1 MQRTSAPQ
9 ISALKLINMSNLSL
23 ENTSH
28 VWFVAPEIHLKQVK
42 CDNGLAS
49 FKQPHHVGCVSCE
62 ENKIQVF
69 GNPILDD
76 DLPLKTCWSAPRGT
90 AHVDMHHLKLKI
102 GYMVEK
108 ANISRSFRCPNRLAC
123 MGGEISTEGFG
134 EMCAEGYRGQGC
146 VKCEKGYGSSDSNR
160 FVCVACASSV
170 WRQRMQMGRFV
181 LEDLLLFA
189 LSVSGVA
196 STSGEKESKILT
208 NHFMSFVAAAGPV
221 IQAVQETPTF
231 KRIMS
236 HLDVYVEGLSTSVEA
251 GEGSGSSA
259 AGGMSARCIQGYL
272 NLPKNWWCRAL
283 LTLFTP
289 FCAIAALMAMRGWRI
304 AAVVGVNCFLP
315 KACLCFARYLVCY
328 RMEPEHEGGELFCA
342 YRMYTGF
349 SLLGLLLLVAAI
361 ACSGP
366 VLWWRLLSDKSH
378 SDAPYYLY
386 LSASYKEDLKSWE
399 VTRLVRKVFLAV
411 ICAALPV
418 SLHPAM
424 QIMCIS
430 LVLLTALI
438 LEMQFRPYKDSF
450 WNLEEKTLLTVSL
463 AMVSVTSCYLA
474 NEYHWSSTYRTQ
486 QFLLLVILVL
496 SIVPT
501 NVLVFQII
509 VQLLRERGFLKSREA
524 QQLGPRS
531 PQVPWRLV
539 AFLACLAQAEEVL
552 EECRHVELLQHAQQ
566 LQRRYSCS
574 ECVPALFVVTSS
586 RTGSTTVLH
595 MLNLIPGYDIKGENY
610 GLWSDIYGM
619 NKEREKNWKTYRR
632 SSLYAWHHSSGRN
645 DTELECSMR
654 LMLLGEINPNPLARV
669 VGFRESMWRFDEN
682 LEDLA
687 KLLEVFPC
695 AKVVMSYR
703 KSLED
708 QLLSQSFALGD
719 FQYFVTQQANQAMK
733 SFAEAHRD
741 RVYSLA
747 MEDLDV
753 EHFNKLL
760 AFLGED
766 HRCEYVDVVHANEGR
781 HFTLNTLEHE
791 MIRTA
796 EDWQDNGVHME
807 CLLDSLDFQLWLL
820 DFHQRGWRPATDWGI
835 QLRRCKT
842 VILCA
847 FGLFFPNGAVHPSPL
862 LAHGGEPLTPD
873 MALCCGADMMA
884 TKVSA
889 EKPMLMAH
897 LVEDFPVAP
906 EFLTSMSGQL
916 LSVQQVIEDVNLKIA
931 QLQEQ
936 INSRLGQQLPREV
949 TRQSGSEKISL
960 PENFRDLDIMVERE
974 SNSSGRRKGIAF
986 EEPSPEDEEQDDEE
1000 EQAFQEV
1007 DDDEDSHIEEL
1018 KHQFA
1023 RCDVSSNGWVSGDEL
1038 LALALNH
1045 GEQLTLQSVLKLCT
1059 YLAAQPT
1066 KTRVSKRYSL
1076 VEEVSE
1082 EQLKKQLTVREFLDL
1097 RANSAF
1103 LEGAAQD
1110 IVETAE
1116 ALNRALDEENRIY
1129 KYENDRDT
1137 LRKRHMMNM
1146 VRLVMDVGIVAVIAV
1161 NAVCIGVSADH
1172 PGAVGWEILELVFFG
1187 IYFLEFVI
1195 KAGFLDKCNYWVGPD
1210 WSWNVFDFMCLL
1222 ISGIELSISY
1232 FLMGGDSSEGGMLSL
1247 LKVLRLARLAR
1258 LVRVMRFKA
1267 FKELKLMALG
1277 LFSGLRA
1284 LLWALVLLISVI
1296 FTISVVMQSLFKE

>member
-1 MQRTSAPQ
+1 MSFKDCKSVGSGGAIHSIGQIEQWEGSTAHFTTCRSLKSGGAIFAASVQQKGDMAFEDCSAKRSGGAMSVTDATNVDLKFTRVGAGGVGKKGSPAANRRNRLSKYIKSLKSARGSVQLLGSTTFERCWAGAGGALYARQDLLLAPTARALFRDCGADAFGGALNGRDVRLLGESEFRNITALAGGVIQSTGEVIIPEETHAVMQRTSAPQ

-524 QQLGPRS
+524 
-531 PQVPWRLV
+531 
-539 AFLACLAQAEEVL
+539 A
-552 EECRHVELLQHAQQ
+552 
-566 LQRRYSCS
+566 
-574 ECVPALFVVTSS
+574 
-586 RTGSTTVLH
+586 
-595 MLNLIPGYDIKGENY
+595 
-610 GLWSDIYGM
+610 
-619 NKEREKNWKTYRR
+619 
-632 SSLYAWHHSSGRN
+632 
-645 DTELECSMR
+645 
-654 LMLLGEINPNPLARV
+654 
-669 VGFRESMWRFDEN
+669 
-682 LEDLA
+682 
-687 KLLEVFPC
+687 
-695 AKVVMSYR
+695 
-703 KSLED
+703 
-708 QLLSQSFALGD
+708 
-719 FQYFVTQQANQAMK
+719 
-733 SFAEAHRD
+733 
-741 RVYSLA
+741 
-747 MEDLDV
+747 
-753 EHFNKLL
+753 
-760 AFLGED
+760 
-766 HRCEYVDVVHANEGR
+766 
-781 HFTLNTLEHE
+781 
-791 MIRTA
+791 
-796 EDWQDNGVHME
+796 
-807 CLLDSLDFQLWLL
+807 
-820 DFHQRGWRPATDWGI
+820 
-835 QLRRCKT
+835 
-842 VILCA
+842 
-847 FGLFFPNGAVHPSPL
+847 
-862 LAHGGEPLTPD
+862 
-873 MALCCGADMMA
+873 
-884 TKVSA
+884 
-889 EKPMLMAH
+889 
-897 LVEDFPVAP
+897 
-906 EFLTSMSGQL
+906 
-916 LSVQQVIEDVNLKIA
+916 
-931 QLQEQ
+931 
-936 INSRLGQQLPREV
+936 
-949 TRQSGSEKISL
+949 
-960 PENFRDLDIMVERE
+960 
-974 SNSSGRRKGIAF
+974 
-986 EEPSPEDEEQDDEE
+986 
-1000 EQAFQEV
+1000 
-1007 DDDEDSHIEEL
+1007 
-1018 KHQFA
+1018 
-1023 RCDVSSNGWVSGDEL
+1023 
-1038 LALALNH
+1038 
-1045 GEQLTLQSVLKLCT
+1045 
-1059 YLAAQPT
+1059 
-1066 KTRVSKRYSL
+1066 
-1076 VEEVSE
+1076 
-1082 EQLKKQLTVREFLDL
+1082 
-1097 RANSAF
+1097 
-1103 LEGAAQD
+1103 
-1110 IVETAE
+1110 
-1116 ALNRALDEENRIY
+1116 
-1129 KYENDRDT
+1129 
-1137 LRKRHMMNM
+1137 
-1146 VRLVMDVGIVAVIAV
+1146 
-1161 NAVCIGVSADH
+1161 
-1172 PGAVGWEILELVFFG
+1172 
-1187 IYFLEFVI
+1187 
-1195 KAGFLDKCNYWVGPD
+1195 
-1210 WSWNVFDFMCLL
+1210 
-1222 ISGIELSISY
+1222 
-1232 FLMGGDSSEGGMLSL
+1232 
-1247 LKVLRLARLAR
+1247 
-1258 LVRVMRFKA
+1258 
-1267 FKELKLMALG
+1267 
-1277 LFSGLRA
+1277 
-1284 LLWALVLLISVI
+1284 
-1296 FTISVVMQSLFKE
+1296 